1 MPKHEFSKNVCLEN
15 ICSVVQKVTD
25 VNPIDMNYDN
35 TQHVL
40 NIQVSCRGEK
50 TTEHLTETFEIFSC
64 HSAHTSLHFTQ
75 IVMLKMTLYW

>member
-15 ICSVVQKVTD
+15 IRSVVQKITD
-25 VNPIDMNYDN
+25 VNRIDMNYDN

-40 NIQVSCRGEK
+40 NNQVSSQEEK

-64 HSAHTSLHFTQ
+64 HTADTSLYFTR
-75 IVMLKMTLYW
+75 IVMLQMTLYW